1 MIIDGNGHVRWIA
14 TRYYG
19 SPTALA
25 DEISIII
32 EEIKKEVPPKFRE
45 ENIVFHGK
53 DTLRYGATLTVPDT
67 PGKHPAIVIASGT
80 YPQDRDGS
88 MAGHKIYKQIAEY
101 LSSKGIAVLRVDDR
115 GVGESNG
122 VYADATTADFAEDV
136 IAGVEY
142 LKSRHDIDR
151 RKIGV
156 FGHSEGGASC
166 SIAASRCKDI
176 KFLISAAGLM
186 TDGLNSVIR
195 QNRDIVASRQY
206 DPF

>member
-14 TRYYG
+14 TGYYG

-122 VYADATTADFAEDV
+122 VYADATTADFAGDV

-156 FGHSEGGASC
+156 LGHSEGGAYDRRPELRHTAEQGHCGFQIVRPFLTSC
-166 SIAASRCKDI
+166 MENMTNGKPWTI
-176 KFLISAAGLM
+176 KG
-186 TDGLNSVIR
+186 
-195 QNRDIVASRQY
+195 
-206 DPF
+206 

>member
-1 MIIDGNGHVRWIA
+1 M
-14 TRYYG
+14 
-19 SPTALA
+19 
-25 DEISIII
+25 
-32 EEIKKEVPPKFRE
+32 
-45 ENIVFHGK
+45 
-53 DTLRYGATLTVPDT
+53 
-67 PGKHPAIVIASGT
+67 
-80 YPQDRDGS
+80 
-88 MAGHKIYKQIAEY
+88 
-101 LSSKGIAVLRVDDR
+101 LRVDDR

-156 FGHSEGGASC
+156 LGHSEGGASC

-176 KFLISAAGLM
+176 KFLISATGLM